1 MDGMTYH
8 ADVDVS
14 TGHIEMDENP
24 RELPEGSASSKTTFA
39 NEVTQ
44 QDKKQLSQLSEN
56 FFLNQAES

>member
-8 ADVDVS
+8 ATVDVS

-24 RELPEGSASSKTTFA
+24 REIDESIANNKQVFA

-44 QDKKQLSQLSEN
+44 QDKQQLSH
-56 FFLNQAES
+56 FFQNSNNDA